1 MVYFKTK
8 NALKTVFN
16 YRNSIHGAAIC
27 AFNLSAINAAFSG
40 PFKHQETPSSF
51 WEGKD
56 LEHRNQ
62 FECKFNSIPSTRSDY
77 LMGSHRFQLM
87 NDAVQPIKLKPLF
100 TSNLERF
107 THIALDAVTT
117 KLLNKVL
124 VIYAATDKNLI
135 KKISVLTEEMKTCVI
150 ETWQPAIKEHS
161 KILTLQFLKH
171 TESLYVG
178 TENSVIRIAAQHCKR
193 HISRENCLNSMDPY
207 CGWNDLQQAC
217 TPPPDGDTLKRF
229 WIQQANDCPIST
241 TSIDGGFS
249 AWSNWFQCQQHM
261 DDRSVDMTNHD
272 SCLCRTRTC
281 NNPIPRNGGLP
292 CKGTLYDCTFFFIF
306 D

>member
-1 MVYFKTK
+1 
-8 NALKTVFN
+8 
-16 YRNSIHGAAIC
+16 
-27 AFNLSAINAAFSG
+27 
-40 PFKHQETPSSF
+40 
-51 WEGKD
+51 
-56 LEHRNQ
+56 
-62 FECKFNSIPSTRSDY
+62 
-77 LMGSHRFQLM
+77 MGSHRFQLM

-100 TSNLERF
+100 ISKLERF

-117 KLLNKVL
+117 KLLKVL

-135 KKISVLTEEMKTCVI
+135 KKISVLTREMKTCVI
-150 ETWQPAIKEHS
+150 ETWQLATKEHS

-178 TENSVIRIAAQHCKR
+178 TENSVIRISAQHCRR

-229 WIQQANDCPIST
+229 WIQQANECPIST

-261 DDRSVDMTNHD
+261 DERSVDMSNHD

-281 NNPIPRNGGLP
+281 NNPIPKNGGLP
-292 CKGTLYDCTFFFIF
+292 CKGT
-306 D
+306 